1 MKRLLFAAVVAM
13 IGVLAA
19 GVSAQ
24 GEGSALTQALARQA
38 IDAAEAE
45 ARANGWNVTI
55 VVADMEGV
63 PVSLRRLDG
72 ASARS
77 YEIAL
82 RKAATVVAT
91 GLTTAEYGQRLEAGQ
106 VEEVPDGIT
115 FAGGVPIMRDGE
127 QIGEV
132 ATSGVRA
139 VEDAQVSQ
147 AGADAITGN

>member
-127 QIGEV
+127 QIGAV

-139 VEDAQVSQ
+139 VEDA
-147 AGADAITGN
+147 

>member
-127 QIGEV
+127 QIGAV